1 MDWERRCLRLC
12 GAILLCAVGLRLA
25 SGGALTPLVRALDHP
40 EAASFLIYLHT
51 GRVVRMGQTPVSPTE
66 PEPPETVP
74 ESTAPTEA
82 VEKLTF
88 SAGDAALVGITYNCG
103 LRPDLESLLTQPL
116 EWNLRSG
123 KPSVLILHTH
133 TTESYSKTA
142 QDRYTESSP
151 YRTLEPDHNMLAVG
165 DLVAELLEEAGIA
178 VIHDQIFHDYPSYN
192 GSYDH
197 AAAATREILAE
208 YPSIQLILDLHRD
221 AADTAYGQMVTQC
234 SVGGETSAQLMMV
247 VGTDAGPLDHP
258 DWERNLALALKLQA
272 QLERQAPGII
282 RPLNLR
288 AQRFNQ
294 DLSPGALLVEVG
306 AAGNT
311 RTEAL
316 VAAEQLAQAI
326 IALSR
331 GAETE

>member
-51 GRVVRMGQTPVSPTE
+51 GRVVRMGQTPVLPTE

-74 ESTAPTEA
+74 ESTAPTVA
-82 VEKLTF
+82 VETLTF
-88 SAGDAALVGITYNCG
+88 DTGDAALVGVTYNCG

-133 TTESYSKTA
+133 TTESYTKTE
-142 QDRYTESSP
+142 QDLYTESSP

-258 DWERNLALALKLQA
+258 DWERNLALALKLQVL
-272 QLERQAPGII
+272 LETENPGIC
-282 RPLNLR
+282 RDLNLT
-288 AQRFNQ
+288 AQRYNQ
-294 DLSPGALLVEVG
+294 HLGNLALLIEVG

-311 RTEAL
+311 MAEAKL
-316 VAAEQLAQAI
+316 AAVQLAEAI
-326 IALSR
+326 IRL
-331 GAETE
+331 AEGSA